1 MLSSSFF
8 WAALSAVSCAGVVSG
23 APVDAAV
30 EKRAVIAHDAVVG
43 FAETVPTGTLGELY
57 LKYKPY
63 LYVVNGCVPFP
74 AVDADGNTS
83 GGLATTGDSSGGCD
97 SSTGQVY
104 ARATTYNGAFAIMY
118 AWYMPKDSPSSGLGH
133 RHDWESIV
141 VWLSAE
147 STSAT
152 LQGVAASAHGDFETN
167 TSPNLSGT
175 SPLIRY
181 YSDWPVNHQLGFT
194 STIGGQQPLIAYES
208 LTDAART
215 ALENTD
221 FGDANVPFK
230 DANFENN
237 LAEAAL

>member
-1 MLSSSFF
+1 MRLPKKPFGSPSNFQMIDSLS
-8 WAALSAVSCAGVVSG
+8 
-23 APVDAAV
+23 
-30 EKRAVIAHDAVVG
+30 
-43 FAETVPTGTLGELY
+43 
-57 LKYKPY
+57 
-63 LYVVNGCVPFP
+63 
-74 AVDADGNTS
+74 S
-83 GGLATTGDSSGGCD
+83 GGLAPSGGSSDGCS

-104 ARATTYNGAFAIMY
+104 ARAESYNNAFAIMY
-118 AWYMPKDSPSSGLGH
+118 AWYMPKDSPSDGLGH

-152 LQGVAASAHGDFETN
+152 LLGVSASAHGDFQTN

-181 YSDWPVNHQLGFT
+181 YSTWPVNHQLGFT
-194 STIGGQQPLIAYES
+194 STVGGLQPLIAYES

-215 ALENTD
+215 ALANTD
-221 FGDANVPFK
+221 FGSANVPFK

-237 LAEAAL
+237 LALAEL